1 MIANKLKQFFTSCWL
16 SIVSPAP
23 NGSTSTPKTRPA
35 FLGASIAGQ
44 LKVADREAMRE
55 NLANKYGI
63 TEIE

>member
-1 MIANKLKQFFTSCWL
+1 MIANRLKQFFTSCWL
-16 SIVSPAP
+16 SIASLAP

-44 LKVADREAMRE
+44 LKEVDRAAMKE
-55 NLANKYGI
+55 NLTNKYGI